1 VCHSEWQNVDA
12 LRLSCHWWQEVNQG
26 RLPAMTTL
34 LIAALLISLMVTAV
48 IAVANWL
55 AEDGGPRRSPM
66 PQAQDGWSVDLPS
79 RPYALR

>member
-1 VCHSEWQNVDA
+1 
-12 LRLSCHWWQEVNQG
+12 
-26 RLPAMTTL
+26 MTTL
-34 LIAALLISLMVTAV
+34 LIAALLISLLVTAV

-66 PQAQDGWSVDLPS
+66 PQAQDRWSIDLPS